1 MLLLRIFGSL
11 WARFLAH
18 LDSEVEHYGSG
29 IGHASAEVDFL
40 AVIDFDLEVEVAEV
54 VSPQSTDAESIAV
67 AFPGDSGV

>member
-1 MLLLRIFGSL
+1 M
-11 WARFLAH
+11 
-18 LDSEVEHYGSG
+18 
-29 IGHASAEVDFL
+29 SAEVDFL